1 MVIPVALGNIDSG
14 SGFGF
19 GWGQKGVGKYTRAS
33 WLMCMVQKERKS
45 QENMN
50 DT

>member
-1 MVIPVALGNIDSG
+1 MAISVALGNIDSR

-33 WLMCMVQKERKS
+33 WLMCRFQKERKS
-45 QENMN
+45 QEDVN